1 MKNVTLYSASA
12 GTGKTYTIC
21 QEISRRVE
29 KGLDPRRILAC
40 TFTKKAAAELKSR
53 VQRTLLE
60 KRLVEQAAALEL
72 AAIGTVHS
80 VGHRFISRF
89 ALRLGLSPDLS
100 VVPEGGDVEMLK
112 ATLAGL
118 DPAPWERL
126 ADLERRLSRSED
138 GDDDREPLILTLLRL
153 KRQNAISDAAF
164 KTQLEASAKRFVQVL
179 AGHGPRGR
187 ASFEDAAR
195 EARELCAAAAAA
207 LGRLAGA
214 DHKDALEAVSR
225 IARHG
230 PLSWKEMARLSVIK
244 AGKTPEG
251 EEALA
256 PLRRF
261 AGGLRAH
268 PALAADCLAYMDL
281 LADRALEL
289 QRRYEDYKR
298 ERGLLDYTD
307 MEAHF
312 HRLVTDPELRD
323 SLRAEVHMAVV
334 DEFQDSNPVQ
344 LAIFL
349 ALAELARECVWVGD
363 QKQTIYA
370 FNGAAPDLMAA
381 IWKDRRV
388 SRETLAVNRRSAAGI
403 VHVANKVF
411 TPVFG
416 EDSAMEPHEAPLPTA
431 AERWLLVSKNQD
443 GEARA
448 LARGIAGLLGRPGR
462 RKSDVAVLVRTNT
475 WGKLVARSLEENG
488 IPAALAI
495 AGLLSTRECAAV
507 LAGLRLV
514 ADRRDSLA
522 AATLLHLL
530 ETDGNGTP
538 AWFAARL
545 KEVRAARA
553 GAQNGARPVPFAGHP
568 RIQRL
573 ENLDYRHLS
582 PSGSVAAVIQA
593 LSLGAGVGDWE
604 EPARRATQ
612 LDALLAAAKNYE
624 QAAIDSGRA
633 ATLTGLITHLE
644 ALETDGED
652 LREPPQGLDAV
663 QVLTYHRA
671 KGLEWPVVILTQLDK
686 VFDGSPFKPAVTG
699 GKPEA
704 GRPLDGR
711 RLSFWPDPFDGADL
725 LALQTDAAATPEATA
740 AQEEVN
746 AESRRLLYVGF
757 TRPKELL
764 VLATRVSP
772 NKSGDS
778 HKHQWLDQLPGFG
791 QALGGV
797 TSPGD
802 HKVKGIAGAIRVAR
816 VEPPAGP
823 PEARLQARQR
833 WIESPSGAQ
842 AYPRRYRNPSAEP
855 PRKAD
860 FLLNAL
866 PGQHPFPASFGS
878 LDPEALG
885 RALHSYFSSL
895 PSLRTLAPEAK
906 RTCADRLLKNFEL
919 GDALAAPA
927 LVSAGERLE
936 AWVEKQFPGASWR
949 TEIAV
954 TAPAPQGAQWH
965 GTIDLMLALPDGAVA
980 VLDHKSFFGK
990 DAHLR
995 QRAADYAGQLAA
1007 YSAALSACGMK
1018 VVLAGLHL
1026 PLAGVIAAADLQ
1038 SGSGRGG

>member
-60 KRLVEQAAALEL
+60 KGLVEQAAALEL

-89 ALRLGLSPDLS
+89 ALRLGLSPDLA
-100 VVPEGGDVEMLK
+100 VVPEGGDMEMFK

-118 DPAPWERL
+118 DPAQWERL
-126 ADLERRLSRSED
+126 AGLERRLSRSED
-138 GDDDREPLILTLLRL
+138 GEDDREPLILTLLRL

-164 KTQLEASAKRFVQVL
+164 KAQLADSAKRFVQVL

-187 ASFEDAAR
+187 ASFDDAAK
-195 EARELCAAAAAA
+195 EAQGLCAAAAAE
-207 LGRLAGA
+207 LGRLAGT

-230 PLSWKEMARLSVIK
+230 PLSWKELARLSVIK
-244 AGKTPEG
+244 AGKAPEA
-251 EEALA
+251 EDALA

-261 AGGLRAH
+261 AGGLRTH
-268 PALAADCLAYMDL
+268 PGLAADCLAYMEL
-281 LADRALEL
+281 LSDRALEL
-289 QRRYEDYKR
+289 QHRYEDYKR

-312 HRLVTDPELRD
+312 HRLVTDPAIRE
-323 SLRAEVHMAVV
+323 SLKAEVHLAVV

-349 ALAELARECVWVGD
+349 ALSGLARECVWVGD

-381 IWKDRRV
+381 VWKDRRV
-388 SRETLAVNRRSAAGI
+388 SRETLAVNRRSAGGI

-416 EDSAMEPHEAPLPTA
+416 ADSAMEPHEEALPTA

-443 GEARA
+443 AEARA
-448 LARGIAGLLGRPGR
+448 LARAIAALLGRPGR
-462 RKSDVAVLVRTNT
+462 KKSDIAVLVRTNT
-475 WGKLVARSLEENG
+475 WGKLVAQCLEEEG

-495 AGLLSTRECAAV
+495 AGLLSSRECAAV

-522 AATLLHLL
+522 AATLLNLL
-530 ETDGNGTP
+530 EADGGGTP
-538 AWFAARL
+538 AWFEARL
-545 KEVRAARA
+545 REVRSARA
-553 GAQNGARPVPFAGHP
+553 GVKNGARPVPFAGHP
-568 RIQRL
+568 RLQRL
-573 ENLDYRHLS
+573 ESLDYRHLS
-582 PSGSVAAVIQA
+582 PSGSIAAVIQA
-593 LSLGAGVGDWE
+593 LGLGAGVGDWE

-612 LDALLAAAKNYE
+612 LDSMLAAAKSYE
-624 QAAIDSGRA
+624 QAALDSGRA
-633 ATLTGLITHLE
+633 ATLTGLIAHLE
-644 ALETDGED
+644 ELQADGED
-652 LREPPQGLDAV
+652 LRQPPQGLDAV

-699 GKPEA
+699 GNPQA
-704 GRPLDGR
+704 GRPLEGR
-711 RLSFWPDPFDGADL
+711 HLSFWPDPFEGADL
-725 LALQTDAAATPEATA
+725 LGLQTDAAATPEATA

-778 HKHQWLDQLPGFG
+778 HKHQWLNQLPGFDHS
-791 QALGGV
+791 LGGLTV
-797 TSPGD
+797 PGS
-802 HKVKGIAGAIRVAR
+802 HKVKGITGNIRVIR

-823 PEARLQARQR
+823 PDARLQARQR
-833 WIESPSGAQ
+833 WFVLPGGAR
-842 AYPRRYRNPSAEP
+842 AYAQRYRNPSAEP

-860 FLLNAL
+860 FQLDPL
-866 PGQHPFPASFGS
+866 PGKHPFPASLGS

-885 RALHSYFSSL
+885 RSLHAYFSAL
-895 PSLRTLAPEAK
+895 PSLKGLSPDGK
-906 RTCADRLLKNFEL
+906 RVCAEGLLRRFEL
-919 GDALAAPA
+919 GGALAAPA

-936 AWVEKQFPGASWR
+936 AWVEKRFPGASWR

-954 TAPAPQGAQWH
+954 TAPAPEGAQWH
-965 GTIDLMLALPDGAVA
+965 GTIDLLLALPDGSVA
-980 VLDHKSFFGK
+980 VLDHKSFFGQ

-995 QRAADYAGQLAA
+995 QRAGDYSGQLAA
-1007 YSAALSACGMK
+1007 YRSALFGCGLK
-1018 VVLAGLHL
+1018 VAFAGLHL
-1026 PLAGVIAAADLQ
+1026 PLAGLIAVAQ
-1038 SGSGRGG
+1038 SSQES